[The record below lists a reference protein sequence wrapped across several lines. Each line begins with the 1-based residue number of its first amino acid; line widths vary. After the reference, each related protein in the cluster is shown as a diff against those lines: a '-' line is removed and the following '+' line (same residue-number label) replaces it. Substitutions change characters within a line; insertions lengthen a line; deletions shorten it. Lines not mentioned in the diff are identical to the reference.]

1 MGDVK
6 WTPEQKS
13 AIDIRDSKTLVAAG
27 AGSGKTAVLVERII
41 RKVIDD
47 GVDIDRMLIVTFT
60 NAAASEMKERI
71 RARLYE
77 EVNSNH
83 SLQKQILYLNRS
95 SIMTIDAFCKKA
107 IKDYFYK
114 LDIDPNFKIVD
125 NTEGELLKL
134 EAIDEVLEELYET
147 NDPEIIDVMDA
158 YSSNKSDEGLINL
171 ILSIHRFIQSCPNPL
186 EWLEEKCNMYDVHD
200 SDFSK
205 TIWGKKILHYAREL
219 IEEIAEELRALELE
233 LLEDPINA
241 KNYLATVQDDIFKLD
256 AIRKNKITWDDYYNE
271 FKYIEF
277 GSLKQ
282 APKMDEE
289 LKEQVK
295 ATRKKMKSLVAEYL
309 RDKVF
314 ISSSEEILEDLERA
328 FAHATGIKKIIY
340 LFDERFKKKKSDKNL
355 LDFSDI
361 EHLCLQLFE
370 KNEDVLNDFKNK
382 YEEILIDEYQDSNL
396 IQETILNKIA
406 RGNVFMVGDVKQSI
420 YKFRQARPELFLEK
434 YNTYSKY
441 TAENGMHPESPE
453 NKILL
458 FKNFR
463 SNENIIDQ
471 VNFIFK
477 SIMHA
482 DTAEIE
488 YDEVE
493 YLKYGATYYEYDGE
507 PAELH
512 LIEKKNDASG
522 DGSDEEENSANTD
535 IILEDDI
542 EEKLQLEARVVAK
555 RIEELVGNFDVYDK
569 HTKQKRKARYSDIVI
584 LLRATK
590 GSSETFSEELANRN
604 IPVYADIKSGY
615 FDNTEVQI
623 FLSLLKIIDNP
634 YQDIPLLAVLKSPI
648 ANFDV
653 NELTKIRLYDKKA
666 PFYDAMLIAATQGD
680 EKTKAFINRL
690 NEWRQ
695 KSRYMVIDEFISYLY
710 DDTNYYYYVSLL
722 PNGDTRQ
729 ANLKVLLKKAT
740 DFEKSSFK
748 GLYNFLTFIDNVK
761 ISSGD
766 MDAPSQISENDDV
779 VRIMSIHKSKGLEF
793 PIVFISGTSRK
804 FNDMD
809 LRKPIITHQDLGFGF
824 DIVEP
829 KLRITYESVPKL
841 ALSLQNQQ
849 EMIAEEMRILYVAM
863 TRAKEKLIITS
874 LVQNV
879 EKKMLEWEA
888 PLSKYKISSAKSFA
902 DWICNAVLST
912 KNDWIVKPWT
922 YAEVISEK
930 LGEEG
935 SREEVNS
942 DCSEKGVKTIETG
955 DEVSFIEKR
964 FNWKYDYA
972 LSTKIPS
979 KLSVSELKRLHN
991 LAEPSLIQKVRSVE
1005 TPKFLEEDAIVG
1017 ASYGT
1022 LLHSKM
1028 ERLDYSVDYATSS
1041 LAIDELLHDV
1051 EEGRTKNSLARDIST
1066 FVKSPLYT
1074 EIKNSKRIRREVPFN
1089 LSISAKDIFKFEEN
1103 SKDDTIMVQGIIDL
1117 YYETEEGIIIVDYK
1131 SDRLHN
1137 ANEFIERYGKQLEYY
1152 KKALEEITGKRVL
1165 RTYIYSFKL
1174 KETIEV

>member
-41 RKVIDD
+41 RKVIND

-71 RARLYE
+71 RKRLYE

-125 NTEGELLKL
+125 NTEGELLRL
-134 EAIDEVLEELYET
+134 EAIDEVLEELYES

-158 YSSNKSDEGLINL
+158 YSNNKSDDDLINL

-186 EWLEEKCNMYDVHD
+186 EWLDEKCNMYDVHD

-219 IEEIAEELRALELE
+219 IEEIAEELRALEFE

-314 ISSSEEILEDLERA
+314 ISSSDEILNDLKQA

-382 YEEILIDEYQDSNL
+382 YDEILIDEYQDSNL

-406 RGNVFMVGDVKQSI
+406 KGNVFMVGDVKQSI

-441 TAENGMHPESPE
+441 TADDGTHPEASE

-512 LIEKKNDASG
+512 LIEKKNDTSA
-522 DGSDEEENSANTD
+522 DGTDDKEYSSNAD

-555 RIEELVGNFDVYDK
+555 RIEELVGHFEVFDKD
-569 HTKQKRKARYSDIVI
+569 TKQKRKARYSDIVI

-590 GSSETFSEELANRN
+590 GKSEVFSEELANRN

-666 PFYDAMLIAATQGD
+666 PFFDAMLIAATQGD
-680 EKTKAFINRL
+680 EKVKSFIEHL
-690 NEWRQ
+690 NIWRQ
-695 KSRYMVIDEFISYLY
+695 KSRYMIIDEFISYLY

-722 PNGDTRQ
+722 PNGDARQ
-729 ANLKVLLKKAT
+729 NNLKVLLKKAT
-740 DFEKSSFK
+740 DFNKSSFK

-793 PIVFISGTSRK
+793 PIVFVSGTSSK

-824 DIVEP
+824 DIVDP

-863 TRAKEKLIITS
+863 TRAKEKLIFTS

-888 PLSKYKISSAKSFA
+888 PLSKYKISSAKSFS

-922 YAEVISEK
+922 YTDVISEK
-930 LGEEG
+930 ISEEG
-935 SREEVNS
+935 IIGESVYTNDTEIEVS
-942 DCSEKGVKTIETG
+942 KPIISG
-955 DEVSFIEKR
+955 DETSFIEKR

-1005 TPKFLEEDAIVG
+1005 TPKFLEEDSIVG

-1028 ERLDYSVDYATSS
+1028 ERLDYSVDYTKSEN
-1041 LAIDELLHDV
+1041 AIEELLNDV
-1051 EEGRTKNSLARDIST
+1051 EEGRTKTSLKKDIST
-1066 FVKSPLYT
+1066 FVKSPLYA
-1074 EIKNSKRIRREVPFN
+1074 EIKNSKRIHREVPFN

-1137 ANEFIERYGKQLEYY
+1137 ANEFVERYGKQL
-1152 KKALEEITGKRVL
+1152 
-1165 RTYIYSFKL
+1165 
-1174 KETIEV
+1174 

>member
-13 AIDIRDSKTLVAAG
+13 AIDIRNSKTLVAAG

-41 RKVIDD
+41 RKIIDD
-47 GVDIDRMLIVTFT
+47 GVDIDKMLIVTFT

-71 RARLYE
+71 RSRLYE
-77 EVNSNH
+77 EISTNH

-95 SIMTIDAFCKKA
+95 SIMTIDAFCKKS

-125 NTEGELLKL
+125 STEGELLKL
-134 EAIDEVLEELYET
+134 EAIDEVLEELYES
-147 NDPEIIDVMDA
+147 NDEEIIDVMDA

-171 ILSIHRFIQSCPNPL
+171 ILSIYRFIQSCPNPL
-186 EWLEEKCNMYDVHD
+186 EWLEEKCNMYNVEE

-205 TIWGKKILHYAREL
+205 TIWGKKILKYTREL
-219 IEEIAEELRALELE
+219 IEEISKELKDIELD
-233 LLEDPINA
+233 LLEDPNS
-241 KNYLATVQDDIFKLD
+241 KNYLATIQDDIFKLD
-256 AIRKNKITWDDYYNE
+256 AIRKNKLTWDDYYNE
-271 FKYIEF
+271 FKYISF
-277 GSLKQ
+277 SSLKN

-289 LKEQVK
+289 LKIQVK
-295 ATRKKMKSLVAEYL
+295 STRDKMKKLVGEYL
-309 RDKVF
+309 RDKIF
-314 ISSSEEILEDLERA
+314 ISSSAEILEDLKQA
-328 FAHATGIKKIIY
+328 FAHANGIKKIIY

-370 KNEDVLNDFKNK
+370 KNEDVLEDFKNK

-396 IQETILNKIA
+396 IQETILNKISK
-406 RGNVFMVGDVKQSI
+406 GNVFMVGDVKQSI

-434 YNTYSKY
+434 YHTYTNYATREQKDPS
-441 TAENGMHPESPE
+441 SPE

-463 SNENIIDQ
+463 SNENIIEQ

-477 SIMHA
+477 NIMHS
-482 DTAEIE
+482 DVAEIE
-488 YDEVE
+488 YDEIE

-512 LIEKKNDASG
+512 LIEKKNT
-522 DGSDEEENSANTD
+522 EEE
-535 IILEDDI
+535 IEEFEDEI

-555 RIEELVGNFDVYDK
+555 RIEELVGNFEVYDK
-569 HTKQKRKARYSDIVI
+569 HTKSKRKAKYSDIVI

-590 GSSETFSEELANRN
+590 GITETFSEELAKRN
-604 IPVYADIKSGY
+604 IPTYADIKSGY

-648 ANFDV
+648 GNFDV
-653 NELTKIRLYDKKA
+653 NELTQIRLYNKKSS
-666 PFYDAMLIAATQGD
+666 FYDAMLIAASQGN
-680 EKTKAFINRL
+680 EKSKNFIERL
-690 NEWRQ
+690 NIWRQ

-710 DDTNYYYYVSLL
+710 DDTNYYYFVSLL
-722 PNGDTRQ
+722 PNGDARQ
-729 ANLKVLLKKAT
+729 SNLKVLLKKAT
-740 DFEKSSFK
+740 DFERSSFK

-793 PIVFISGTSRK
+793 PIVFISGTSKK

-809 LRKPIITHQDLGFGF
+809 LKKPVIMHQDLGFGF
-824 DIVEP
+824 DIVDP

-874 LVQNV
+874 LMQNV
-879 EKKMLEWEA
+879 EKKMIEYEA
-888 PLSKYKISSAKSFA
+888 PMSKYRISSAKSFS

-912 KNDWIVKPWT
+912 KNDWLVKPWS
-922 YAEVISEK
+922 YAEAAFEDIETFIS
-930 LGEEG
+930 G
-935 SREEVNS
+935 SWEIPKALIENTQ
-942 DCSEKGVKTIETG
+942 TIEK
-955 DEVSFIEKR
+955 DETPFIQQR
-964 FNWKYDYA
+964 FDWKYSYS

-991 LAEPSLIQKVRSVE
+991 LQEPSLIQKIRNVE
-1005 TPKFLEEDAIVG
+1005 TPNFIKENAIVG

-1028 ERLDYSVDYATSS
+1028 ERLDYTTKGKNEEGENIEKLLNDLEEGITKEKLRKDLQTFINSS
-1041 LAIDELLHDV
+1041 L
-1051 EEGRTKNSLARDIST
+1051 
-1066 FVKSPLYT
+1066 YT
-1074 EIKNSKRIRREVPFN
+1074 QIKNSKKIYREVPFN
-1089 LSISAKDIFKFEEN
+1089 LSISAKDIFKFEEK

-1117 YYETEEGIIIVDYK
+1117 YYETPEGITIVDYK
-1131 SDRLHN
+1131 SDKLN
-1137 ANEFIERYGKQLEYY
+1137 TPQEFIERYAKQLEYY
-1152 KKALEEITGKRVL
+1152 KKALTQITGKQVTQ
-1165 RTYIYSFKL
+1165 TYIYSFHL
-1174 KETIEV
+1174 NQAIIV